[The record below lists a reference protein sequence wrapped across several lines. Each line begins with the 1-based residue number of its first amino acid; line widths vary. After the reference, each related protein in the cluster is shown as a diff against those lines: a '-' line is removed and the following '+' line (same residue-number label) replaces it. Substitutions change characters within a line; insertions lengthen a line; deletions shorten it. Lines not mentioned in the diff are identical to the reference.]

1 MFWNYLKVTYRSFL
15 RQKVYSLINI
25 TGLAIGLACF
35 ILIFLY
41 IRDEMSYDRFHSKSD
56 RTYRVIEHF
65 ESEGIGEHSASQP
78 FPTGPTLVNDFGRQI
93 VHQVR
98 LFNFQSP
105 SLALAYREK
114 DKAFNESR
122 IFFADS
128 TFFDVFDF
136 ELKTG
141 DKQTALD
148 EPNSILLTEEMARKY
163 FDDEDPMG
171 KVLEF
176 QGNQHLQV
184 TGILANAPKNA
195 HFQFDFICS
204 FSTLKQ
210 SFGGN
215 YPRTWYW
222 NPCWTYVVLAEG
234 VGKEE
239 MEAFFPDFVQK
250 YFPKFVVDDITLEL
264 QPLEDIHLH
273 SRLDYEI
280 QANSTAENLKIF
292 GLVAIFVL
300 LIAAINFINLS
311 TARASKRAKEVGVR
325 KSLGSEKRQLVRQFV
340 FESVLLTF
348 FAVIIA

>member
-195 HFQFDFICS
+195 HFQFDFIGS

-210 SFGGN
+210 SLRGQLS
-215 YPRTWYW
+215 PH
-222 NPCWTYVVLAEG
+222 VVLEPLLDLCG
-234 VGKEE
+234 TGRGGGKGRNGGLLSGLCPKV
-239 MEAFFPDFVQK
+239 FPQVC
-250 YFPKFVVDDITLEL
+250 
-264 QPLEDIHLH
+264 
-273 SRLDYEI
+273 
-280 QANSTAENLKIF
+280 
-292 GLVAIFVL
+292 G
-300 LIAAINFINLS
+300 
-311 TARASKRAKEVGVR
+311 G
-325 KSLGSEKRQLVRQFV
+325 
-340 FESVLLTF
+340 
-348 FAVIIA
+348 